1 MVHKIKNLTQMRIC
15 IPFWVNMKGK
25 MWKYGMEIFQ
35 PRATESGNACTT
47 VPSLR
52 TKDTVD
58 MLSDNFH
65 VPGFLIMYQSSI
77 IINTRVI
84 FTTMANRKEMSSQ
97 QSSKKLKERGKTD
110 QRH

>member
-1 MVHKIKNLTQMRIC
+1 MCGTKK
-15 IPFWVNMKGK
+15 
-25 MWKYGMEIFQ
+25 
-35 PRATESGNACTT
+35 CTT

-52 TKDTVD
+52 TKDRVE
-58 MLSDNFH
+58 MLSYNFE
-65 VPGFLIMYQSSI
+65 VPGFFIMYQSCI
-77 IINTRVI
+77 IINTTVI